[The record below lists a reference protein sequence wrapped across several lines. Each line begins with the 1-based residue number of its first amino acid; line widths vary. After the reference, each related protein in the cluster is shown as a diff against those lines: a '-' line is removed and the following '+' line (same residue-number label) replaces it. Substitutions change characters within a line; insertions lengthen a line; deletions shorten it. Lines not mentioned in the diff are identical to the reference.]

1 MKSTDYNLND
11 PFVIDSINL
20 QRTLDSRHYPNI
32 EHVNQNFYDLI
43 QIKDPNTVYVIND
56 ATDGRIYYGDILIPK
71 ERNDVSYLIG
81 NDKKG
86 NYVLY
91 MNRVVG
97 FNDKLIEICKYKDPQ
112 DAINNLNLF
121 NNSGSHQPMNLKIYT
136 TIISYLN
143 DNISINDMIL
153 GIIVIFGFKNDPR
166 LQYLIET
173 SRRYIMEVNGKI
185 DKDLPPLW
193 REELRHFKD
202 RYPDSLF
209 IYYSDLYD
217 IIVKYNFF
225 KDDKYNLNV
234 NEHPDLSDVI
244 NEIINMFIKYNV

>member
-11 PFVIDSINL
+11 PFAIDSIHL
-20 QRTLDSRHYPNI
+20 QRTLDSSHYPNI
-32 EHVNQNFYDLI
+32 EHVDQNFYDLI
-43 QIKDPNTVYVIND
+43 QVKDPNTVYIIND
-56 ATDGRIYYGDILIPK
+56 STDGRVYYGDILILK

-81 NDKKG
+81 TDKNG

-91 MNRVVG
+91 MNSVVG

-112 DAINNLNLF
+112 DAINSLNLF
-121 NNSGSHQPMNLKIYT
+121 NNAGSHQPINLKIYS
-136 TIISYLN
+136 TIIPYIDN
-143 DNISINDMIL
+143 NISINDLIL

-166 LQYLIET
+166 FQYLIET
-173 SRRYIMEVNGKI
+173 SRQYILEVNGKI

-209 IYYSDLYD
+209 TYYSNIYD
-217 IIVKYNFF
+217 IMVKYNFF
-225 KDDKYNLNV
+225 KDERYNLDI

-244 NEIINMFIKYNV
+244 NDIIKVI